1 MPPIACTIIEVVP
14 SRQRLQKPAH
24 NKRLSVRMIASTQLS
39 PFREFALNTPDALAD
54 FNTLINAPKFS
65 DDPVGHHQ
73 KKRWQLIAEDIYKST
88 STGALLEARGRAEGY
103 IHGLVDAGHLST
115 RDTDRDHLILSIA
128 QRRREFLQKLLNDFG
143 Y

>member
-1 MPPIACTIIEVVP
+1 M
-14 SRQRLQKPAH
+14 
-24 NKRLSVRMIASTQLS
+24 
-39 PFREFALNTPDALAD
+39 NTPNAHAD

-65 DDPVGHHQ
+65 DDPVGYRQ

-88 STGALLEARGRAEGY
+88 SKEALLEARGRAEGY

-115 RDTDRDHLILSIA
+115 RDTDRDYLILSIV
-128 QRRREFLQKLLNDFG
+128 QRRRDFLQRLLHEYG

>member
-1 MPPIACTIIEVVP
+1 M
-14 SRQRLQKPAH
+14 
-24 NKRLSVRMIASTQLS
+24 
-39 PFREFALNTPDALAD
+39 NTPAARSD

-65 DDPVGHHQ
+65 DDPVGHRQ

-88 STGALLEARGRAEGY
+88 SIDALLEARGKAEGY

-115 RDTDRDHLILSIA
+115 RDTERDYLILSIV
-128 QRRREFLQKLLNDFG
+128 QRRREFLHKLLNEYG